1 MFRISDFNSWRSE
14 FLCFVIGFC
23 VADAMYRVSTA
34 ITIWMWLGMMT
45 WFRMVQLGWWSV
57 ILSRHFFAISPSG
70 DKCMVLSW
78 IVPNIRVLLMLHI
91 VTKYTPEL

>member
-1 MFRISDFNSWRSE
+1 MD
-14 FLCFVIGFC
+14 VVGH
-23 VADAMYRVSTA
+23 DD
-34 ITIWMWLGMMT
+34 
-45 WFRMVQLGWWSV
+45 MVQNGAIGIVVSNF
-57 ILSRHFFAISPSG
+57 IQTFFAISPSG